1 MAVEEGLPWR
11 ALGGSKTR
19 GKGWGQVQ
27 ALPGFHTQVR
37 PRPEKWPLG
46 PAPCRQEAGMK
57 VVLVMSF
64 EDGCL
69 NLEGSTEK

>member
-1 MAVEEGLPWR
+1 MRRGFPGELWEAARPG
-11 ALGGSKTR
+11 